1 MMISFISVLVGI
13 SLMYYIRQR
22 KAEKEMD
29 EIVSLIARFNLFVYT
44 VEKAWGTQMHK
55 GLERLLQRAKPH
67 ILYGLQI
74 KPLSSKKKRVLL
86 GIFLFRNGI

>member
-1 MMISFISVLVGI
+1 MIIPFISVLAGI

-55 GLERLLQRAKPH
+55 GLERLL
-67 ILYGLQI
+67 
-74 KPLSSKKKRVLL
+74 
-86 GIFLFRNGI
+86 